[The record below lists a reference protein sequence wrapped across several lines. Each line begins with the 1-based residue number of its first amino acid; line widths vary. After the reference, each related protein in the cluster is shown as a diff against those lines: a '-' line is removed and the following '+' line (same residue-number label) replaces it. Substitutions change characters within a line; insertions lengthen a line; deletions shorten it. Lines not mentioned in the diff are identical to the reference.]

1 VSVLA
6 LARTVSAGD
15 PVTTNEQDED
25 YQTVRVKS
33 SSWAS
38 QRGTFDARIKRELLE
53 ASPRLQASE
62 LLSAAPGFFAD
73 HEDGEGLG
81 NDVLVRGFDLDHGSG
96 IEMRVGSIP
105 INVPNHV
112 RGQGYADPSF
122 LLPEI
127 VRSLRVLQG
136 PFDPRQGDAAI
147 AGSAYFDLGVDE
159 RGYRVK
165 STYGSFGQTRTVA
178 IAAPAGEDA
187 ETFSAVALRGT
198 RGYGA
203 RRASRSGTAI
213 AQVGVDVGPRDHVR
227 ALVTA
232 YGADA
237 SRPGVVRLDDIDA
250 GRIGFYDTYTSRAE
264 GQGVRSSRLM
274 LGVDLDHVTEG
285 GAHLE
290 IAPWAAFTDFRARQN
305 FAGALETSQERPALS
320 GLGDLFE
327 TTNRETA
334 AGISSRFR
342 ALPIRRSIVEVAIEP
357 GAVARYGHTDQN
369 KSLLVPATLAPW
381 DRRTRWSFDS
391 FDGGGYIDVDVLIAR
406 RVRVSGGPRAD
417 VLFASIGDQ
426 RPVGLAASPRATL
439 ALVGPVSPSLS
450 YGEGF
455 RSIDAQ
461 TLAAGQKPFSKV
473 RSVEA
478 GAQTRVGRTTATAAL
493 FQTWVENELV
503 FEPEVGGLETQR
515 ASTRRGFIGAIIAN
529 PMSWLLASVNVTI
542 VDARYRTRR
551 TGSAR
556 FVPNVPPIL
565 ARADVAARGTIG
577 TLRDAPLTGRIGVG
591 YTYASAR
598 RLTDVVRSGDAHV
611 LNAGASLRRRD
622 IEIGIDAYNVLDL
635 DYADEASVYAS
646 NWDRTLA
653 SVATHVTAAPPA
665 TVLATVSVW
674 F

>member
-1 VSVLA
+1 VSLLA
-6 LARTVSAGD
+6 FGHAAAAAE

-81 NDVLVRGFDLDHGSG
+81 NDVLVRGFDLEHGSG

-122 LLPEI
+122 LMPEV
-127 VRSLRVLQG
+127 VRSLRVLSG

-165 STYGSFGQTRTVA
+165 SSFGSFGQTRLVG
-178 IAAPAGEDA
+178 IAAPASEDT
-187 ETFSAVALRGT
+187 ETFSAVAVRGT
-198 RGYGA
+198 RGFGA
-203 RRASRSGTAI
+203 RRQSRSGTALT
-213 AQVGVDVGPRDHVR
+213 QVGFDLGTRDHVR
-227 ALVTA
+227 VLASA

-237 SRPGVVRLDDIDA
+237 SRPGVVRLDDVDA
-250 GRIGFYDTYTSRAE
+250 GRIGFYDAYPSRAE
-264 GQGVRSSRLM
+264 GQGLRSSRL
-274 LGVDLDHVTEG
+274 LVGLDLDHVAEG
-285 GAHLE
+285 GGRLE
-290 IAPWAAFTDFRARQN
+290 VAPWAAFTDFRARQN

-334 AGISSRFR
+334 AGLSSRFR
-342 ALPIRRSIVEVAIEP
+342 PLPIRRSIVEVALEP
-357 GAVARYGHTDQN
+357 GVFVRYGHTQQS
-369 KSLLVPATLAPW
+369 KSLLVPSSLVPW
-381 DRRTRWSFDS
+381 DRRTRWSFET
-391 FDGGGYIDVDVLIAR
+391 FDGGGYLDVDLRIAR
-406 RVRVSGGPRAD
+406 RLRISGGPRAD
-417 VLFASIGDQ
+417 LIVASIGDQ
-426 RPVGLAASPRATL
+426 APVGMAASPRATVSL
-439 ALVGPVSPSLS
+439 DAPVSPSLS

-461 TLAAGQKPFSKV
+461 TLAAGRKPFSKV
-473 RSVEA
+473 RSIEA
-478 GAQTRVGRTTATAAL
+478 GTQARVGPTTVSAAL

-503 FEPEVGGLETQR
+503 FEAEVGGLETQR
-515 ASTRRGFIGAIIAN
+515 ASTRRGFIGAVVTKPFA
-529 PMSWLLASVNVTI
+529 WLLASVNVTV
-542 VDARYRTRR
+542 VDASYRTRR
-551 TGSAR
+551 SGSAR
-556 FVPNVPPIL
+556 FVPNVPPVL
-565 ARADVAARGTIG
+565 ARADVSARGTIAK
-577 TLRDAPLTGRIGVG
+577 LRDAPLIGRIGVG
-591 YTYASAR
+591 YTFASAR
-598 RLTDVVRSGDAHV
+598 RLTDVVRSSQSNI
-611 LNAGASLRRRD
+611 LNAGVSVRRRD
-622 IEIGIDAYNVLDL
+622 VELGVDAYNVLDL
-635 DYADEASVYAS
+635 AYADEASVYAS

-653 SVATHVTAAPPA
+653 SVATHVTAAAPR
-665 TVLATVSVW
+665 TVLATASVW